1 MKEKAK
7 HLLKKAV
14 LFITNPRLLFCFA
27 LGWMITNGW
36 SYIMMGVGVY
46 FNIEWMMVVAGAY
59 LTFLWVPISPE
70 KIVTV
75 ALAILFLKWLF
86 PNDQKTLA
94 VLVDMK
100 DRLKAAVKKKAA
112 ERKAK
117 KEEKTRVE

>member
-1 MKEKAK
+1 
-7 HLLKKAV
+7 
-14 LFITNPRLLFCFA
+14 
-27 LGWMITNGW
+27 
-36 SYIMMGVGVY
+36 MGVGVY
-46 FNIEWMMVVAGAY
+46 FDIEWMMVVAGAY

-75 ALAILFLKWLF
+75 ALAILFLRWFF

-100 DRLKAAVKKKAA
+100 NRLKAAVKKKAA

-117 KEEKTRVE
+117 KEEKTRVR